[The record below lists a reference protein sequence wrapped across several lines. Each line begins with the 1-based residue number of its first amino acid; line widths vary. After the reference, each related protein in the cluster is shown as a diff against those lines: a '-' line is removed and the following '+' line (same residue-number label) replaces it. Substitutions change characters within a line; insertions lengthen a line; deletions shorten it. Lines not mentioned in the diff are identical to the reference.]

1 MEIGSF
7 ANHRKFLFAVAQKY
21 VLSHYN
27 INREQLA
34 VACAITPGKRAATIT
49 ALEEPNW
56 VAVSAMVEKKKIAT
70 VMDEL
75 IKSGA
80 EDVLGLKI
88 QNTRTE

>member
-1 MEIGSF
+1 
-7 ANHRKFLFAVAQKY
+7 
-21 VLSHYN
+21 
-27 INREQLA
+27 
-34 VACAITPGKRAATIT
+34 VACTLTPGKRAPTVT
-49 ALEEPNW
+49 ALEEQNW

-80 EDVLGLKI
+80 EDVLVLKI